1 MTINLTPEEI
11 EFVKKALIHSANV
24 HVAFCNS
31 ESENNDVDRLYPT
44 KETKDYCKMV
54 DEICEKL

>member
-24 HVAFCNS
+24 HVTFCNN
-31 ESENNDVDRLYPT
+31 ESENNDVDRLYPI

-54 DEICEKL
+54 HEICEKL

>member
-24 HVAFCNS
+24 HVTFCNN
-31 ESENNDVDRLYPT
+31 ETKNNDVDRTYPI

-54 DEICEKL
+54 NEICEKL